1 MATTEPH
8 QQTEMTQAKWMLK
21 KRQRCLLVA
30 QGLAS
35 GTLVKDITV
44 L

>member
-8 QQTEMTQAKWMLK
+8 QQAMTTQAKRMLK
-21 KRQRCLLVA
+21 KGQRCLLVA

-35 GTLVKDITV
+35 GSLVKDITV